1 MAKRLFLPLSPA
13 QTDQRPTV
21 DAVRKRLGGRAATE
35 GGAGEVVSFRDDRGF
50 ERTGVV
56 LFARGAEIDVWAAGD
71 LVRRLRR
78 EETRAADGALE
89 PAVFEVSRDARTFA
103 ALAEGDRV
111 RFEHASGPGEG
122 LLVEKCRFGGLV
134 ERGDGTVLG
143 VGFRRLQSA

>member
-1 MAKRLFLPLSPA
+1 MAKRLFLPLSPTKA
-13 QTDQRPTV
+13 DQLPTV
-21 DAVRKRLGGRAATE
+21 DAVRKRLGGRAGTE
-35 GGAGEVVSFRDDRGF
+35 PGAGEVVSFRDDRGF

-56 LFARGAEIDVWAAGD
+56 LFVRGAELDVWAAGD

-89 PAVFEVSRDARTFA
+89 AKVFEVSRDACTFA

-122 LLVEKCRFGGLV
+122 RLVEKCRFGALV

-143 VGFRRLQSA
+143 VGFRRLQGA